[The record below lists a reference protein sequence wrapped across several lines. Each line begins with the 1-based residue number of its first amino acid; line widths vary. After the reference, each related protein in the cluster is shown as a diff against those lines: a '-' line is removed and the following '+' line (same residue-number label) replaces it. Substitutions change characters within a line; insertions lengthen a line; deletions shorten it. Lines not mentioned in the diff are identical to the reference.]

1 MVTKILFTLAVVG
14 VVIWLIR
21 FRQRPG
27 PVAPSHRSSG
37 GARPVRG
44 IALAVLAVMVVSGLA
59 VAYLRWND
67 AHQVV
72 RVTVI
77 DSGTGRVSRYAVY
90 RDRLKERSFETVDG
104 RQVRL
109 AVTERMEVTAAPGG
123 SPTWS
128 SALPTG
134 WRSRSVTARS
144 NGPPTICSK
153 TPTRESAPI
162 SISS

>member
-14 VVIWLIR
+14 VVIWLVR

-27 PVAPSHRSSG
+27 PVAPPRQG
-37 GARPVRG
+37 NGARPVRV

-59 VAYLRWND
+59 VAYLRWHD
-67 AHQVV
+67 AHEVV

-104 RQVRL
+104 RRVRL
-109 AVTERMEVTAAPGG
+109 ADTERMEVTAAP
-123 SPTWS
+123 
-128 SALPTG
+128 
-134 WRSRSVTARS
+134 
-144 NGPPTICSK
+144 
-153 TPTRESAPI
+153 
-162 SISS
+162 